1 MESNMQLTR
10 IIKTTFTTACLLLST
25 TAVAAPDISD
35 DVIRIGIIT
44 DMSSVYSDLDGRA
57 GVEAMRMAIE
67 EYGGEV
73 HGKKIELLYADHQ
86 MKADIA
92 SAKAREWFDQRKL
105 DMLIGGANSA
115 AALAMAAVAEE
126 KQKPYLAIGGGT
138 SHLTNQQCTPYTVH
152 YAYDTVALARGT
164 GTAVVENGGTSWYFL
179 TVDYNFGHAL
189 ENDTTKVIEAN
200 GGEVKGR
207 SRVPLGT
214 SDFSS
219 FVLQA
224 QSSKADILGLANVGG
239 DLTNT
244 IKAANEFGVNHSM
257 TYAGL
262 LIFINDVHA
271 LGLQAAQG
279 MYLTTPWYWNL
290 SDDTRAWASKFEER
304 VKRKPNMVQAA
315 NYSATRFYLEAVEA
329 TGTDDGDTIM
339 EWMKNNKVNDMFVT
353 DGYVRKDGRMINDVY
368 LAQVKKPNE
377 SKGDW
382 DYYHIL
388 NKMPGEEV
396 YTSPEESECYLWNE

>member
-1 MESNMQLTR
+1 MQLKR
-10 IIKTTFTTACLLLST
+10 IITSAFTSACLLLS
-25 TAVAAPDISD
+25 AHAAAAPAISD

-44 DMSSVYSDLDGRA
+44 DMSSVYSDLDGSA
-57 GVEAMRMAIE
+57 GVEAMRMAIDE
-67 EYGGEV
+67 FGGEV
-73 HGKKIELLYADHQ
+73 HGKKIELFYADHQ

-92 SAKAREWFDQRKL
+92 SARAREWFDQRKL

-126 KQKPYLAIGGGT
+126 KKKPYIAVGGGT
-138 SHLTNQQCTPYTVH
+138 SHLTNKQCTPYTVH

-164 GTAVVENGGTSWYFL
+164 GAAVVENGGDSWYFL

-189 ENDTTKVIEAN
+189 EKDTTKVINEN

-224 QSSKADILGLANVGG
+224 QSSKAKILGLANVGG

-244 IKAANEFGVNHSM
+244 IKAANEFGVNQSM

-262 LIFINDVHA
+262 LIFVNDVHA
-271 LGLQAAQG
+271 LGLPAAQG
-279 MYLTTPWYWNL
+279 MYLTTPWYWDL
-290 SDDTRAWASKFEER
+290 SDETRAWASKFEER

-368 LAQVKKPNE
+368 LAQVKTPSE
-377 SKGDW
+377 SKGEW
-382 DYYHIL
+382 DYYNIL
-388 NKMPGEEV
+388 NTMPGEDV
-396 YTSPEESECYLWNE
+396 YTTPEESECYLWNE